1 MAKTAKQFITEART
15 DNDLAFVWLIL
26 GGWAASDAYLY
37 CYNTNATRASA
48 AVQATNK
55 LKEPYIARTLNKRA
69 KEWHCDNLIYSSKH
83 VNPICRR

>member
-1 MAKTAKQFITEART
+1 MAKTAKQFLTDARC
-15 DNDLAFVWLIL
+15 DNDLAFAFLIL

-55 LKEPYIARTLNKRA
+55 LKEPYIARTLYKLA
-69 KEWHCDNLIYSSKH
+69 KEWHCGNLTYSSKH
-83 VNPICRR
+83 VNPFCKR